1 MTNLITITAPKSAF
15 PGSLADE
22 LGALQAEIAQLR
34 VKERKLKDAI
44 AAYAP
49 PTVRGGA
56 LEGNF
61 YRATASYINHS
72 RVVDWEAAFFALAPK
87 TRHEQ
92 RFEHT
97 KLRKGS
103 WRINVRAKQTRAA

>member
-1 MTNLITITAPKSAF
+1 MTNLITITAAKSAF

-34 VKERKLKDAI
+34 SKERKLKDAI
-44 AAYAP
+44 AANERDG
-49 PTVRGGA
+49 VV
-56 LEGNF
+56 EGNF
-61 YRATASYINHS
+61 YRSTVSFIEDTD
-72 RVVDWEAAFFALAPK
+72 VVDWEAAFFALAPK

-97 KLRKGS
+97 KRRKGS
-103 WRINVRAKQTRAA
+103 VRINVRAKQTAAVRAA